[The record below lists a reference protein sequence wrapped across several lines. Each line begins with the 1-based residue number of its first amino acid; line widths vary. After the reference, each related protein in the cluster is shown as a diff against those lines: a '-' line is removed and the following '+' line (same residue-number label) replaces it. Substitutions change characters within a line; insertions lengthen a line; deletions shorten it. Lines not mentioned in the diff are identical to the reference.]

1 MLFAMGQG
9 FRSMRLLAALV
20 SGLLFGTGIA
30 LSGMINPAKVL
41 NFFDVAGTW
50 DPSLIFVMGGGLLVA
65 LIGYRVV
72 FAVSSRPL
80 FDTRFHLPAAKS
92 INAPLV
98 AGSAVFGIGWGLS
111 GFCPGGSIP
120 ALGLGESSAYVF
132 VGAMIVGLASA
143 KWFRLRQQT

>member
-1 MLFAMGQG
+1 MGQG

-65 LIGYRVV
+65 LIGYGIV
-72 FAVSSRPL
+72 FAASPRPL

-132 VGAMIVGLASA
+132 VGAMIAGLAAA